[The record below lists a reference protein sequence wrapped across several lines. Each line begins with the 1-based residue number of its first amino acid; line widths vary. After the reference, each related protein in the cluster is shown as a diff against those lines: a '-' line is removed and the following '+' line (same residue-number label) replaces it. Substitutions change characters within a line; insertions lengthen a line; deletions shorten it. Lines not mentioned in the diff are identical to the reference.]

1 MNTLFQ
7 CIISVGL
14 IIILGTA
21 GSSDLN
27 TISLTETI
35 LYVILGLTLTSI
47 GLIGCKATKKGR

>member
-7 CIISVGL
+7 CTISVGL

-27 TISLTETI
+27 AISLTETI
-35 LYVILGLTLTSI
+35 LFGILGLVIMFI
-47 GLIGCKATKKGR
+47 GLAGCNATKKGR

>member
-7 CIISVGL
+7 CTISVGL

-27 TISLTETI
+27 AISLTETI

-47 GLIGCKATKKGR
+47 GLIGCNATKKGR

>member
-1 MNTLFQ
+1 MKTLFQ

-14 IIILGTA
+14 FVILGTA

-27 TISLTETI
+27 AISLTETI

-47 GLIGCKATKKGR
+47 GLIGCNAIKKGR

>member
-1 MNTLFQ
+1 MNKLFQ

-14 IIILGTA
+14 FVILGTA

-27 TISLTETI
+27 AISLTETI

-47 GLIGCKATKKGR
+47 GLIGCNATKKGR

>member
-7 CIISVGL
+7 CTISVGL
-14 IIILGTA
+14 VIILGTA

-27 TISLTETI
+27 AISLTETI

-47 GLIGCKATKKGR
+47 GLIGCNATKKGR

>member
-14 IIILGTA
+14 VIILGTA
-21 GSSDLN
+21 GSSDLDA
-27 TISLTETI
+27 ISLTETI

-47 GLIGCKATKKGR
+47 GLIGCNATKKGR